1 MKRYN
6 SLRNGAKLAAVTA
19 FALAAASI
27 VAQQA
32 YAADSANQGMEN
44 AQVTNVRHQQNSS
57 PETEP
62 YLGTAPYICTPSGF
76 GSKARCFY
84 RSSIHQH
91 G

>member
-6 SLRNGAKLAAVTA
+6 SLRNGAKLAVVTA
-19 FALAAASI
+19 LALAAASI
-27 VAQQA
+27 VAAQA
-32 YAADSANQGMEN
+32 HAGDTASQSTQN
-44 AQVTNVRHQQNSS
+44 AQAANVRHEQNNA
-57 PETEP
+57 PEAEP

-84 RSSIHQH
+84 RASIHRH